1 MYITLDNPQ
10 HLFDPST
17 EQFMDD
23 FFHCET
29 KQDIHYYYTKY
40 LEQNIETPKIDV
52 VNNLTSIIDGLNDL
66 YYNNGTSPLSD
77 TCYDELLD
85 LIYEDFPEIQEYYNN
100 KVGHDPSSAPYA

>member
-10 HLFDPST
+10 HLDPST

-40 LEQNIETPKIDV
+40 LEQNIETPK
-52 VNNLTSIIDGLNDL
+52 
-66 YYNNGTSPLSD
+66 
-77 TCYDELLD
+77 
-85 LIYEDFPEIQEYYNN
+85 
-100 KVGHDPSSAPYA
+100 